1 MPVDPELLAG
11 LRAAVAAVPGNVVL
25 RLHLAALLLE
35 AGQQTEALEHCS
47 AVLARFPG
55 HQRALALTARAGARA
70 NPDPVGSA
78 PGRPDPDNGPA
89 GRRSGPVPST
99 GPGEP
104 RRPEGSGEPR
114 RPEGSGEPRRG
125 APVGRGPVGRAPG
138 DRADVDQWVLGEVER
153 PRVTLADVGGMPA
166 LKRWLTTAF
175 LAPLRD
181 PDMRRLFGRSL
192 RGGVLEYGPPGCGK
206 TFLARALAGELGAGF
221 LRIDLAHV
229 VDMWLAYSRRSVHE
243 IFETA
248 RASAPCLLFLD
259 QLDAIGPRRA
269 GRRHSVGAGVVD
281 QLVAE
286 LYSASEEHEGVF
298 VVAATEHPWDVD
310 PLLRRPGL
318 LDHRL
323 LVLPPDREAREAIIR
338 AALHGRPLADDLD
351 VGALAARTERF
362 SAADLAQ
369 LCESAA
375 EGTLEASMVSGRSRP
390 IAIADFARG
399 LHEIRPSTT
408 PWFDLARNFAR
419 YGGEAGAYH
428 DLVTHLRME
437 G

>member
-55 HQRALALTARAGARA
+55 HQRALALTARAGATA
-70 NPDPVGSA
+70 NPDPVGST
-78 PGRPDPDNGPA
+78 PGRPDPDDGPA

-99 GPGEP
+99 GPGELRAGAP
-104 RRPEGSGEPR
+104 VD
-114 RPEGSGEPRRG
+114 PEGSGEPRRG
-125 APVGRGPVGRAPG
+125 AP
-138 DRADVDQWVLGEVER
+138 VDQWVLGEVER
-153 PRVTLADVGGMPA
+153 PRVKLADVGGMPA

-351 VGALAARTERF
+351 VSALAARTERY

-428 DLVTHLRME
+428 DLVTHLRTE

>member
-55 HQRALALTARAGARA
+55 HQRALALTARAGATA
-70 NPDPVGSA
+70 NPDPVGSTR
-78 PGRPDPDNGPA
+78 GRPDPDNGPA

-104 RRPEGSGEPR
+104 RRPEGSGEPQ
-114 RPEGSGEPRRG
+114 GG
-125 APVGRGPVGRAPG
+125 APDGRVPV

-153 PRVTLADVGGMPA
+153 PRVKLADVGGMPA

-351 VGALAARTERF
+351 VSALAARTERY

-428 DLVTHLRME
+428 DLVTHLRTE

>member
-25 RLHLAALLLE
+25 RLHLAELLLE
-35 AGQQTEALEHCS
+35 AGERTEALEHCS
-47 AVLARFPG
+47 AVLARVPG
-55 HQRALALTARAGARA
+55 HQRALALAARAGTTAR
-70 NPDPVGSA
+70 PDPVA
-78 PGRPDPDNGPA
+78 ATPGRPDPEATGEPHDGPA
-89 GRRSGPVPST
+89 GGRSGPVPST
-99 GPGEP
+99 GAGEP
-104 RRPEGSGEPR
+104 QRS
-114 RPEGSGEPRRG
+114 
-125 APVGRGPVGRAPG
+125 A
-138 DRADVDQWVLGEVER
+138 VDQWVLGEVER

-166 LKRWLTTAF
+166 LKRWLTMAF

-192 RGGVLEYGPPGCGK
+192 RGGLLEYGPPGCGK

-229 VDMWLAYSRRSVHE
+229 VDMWLAYSRRSIHE

-298 VVAATEHPWDVD
+298 VVAATEHPWDVA

-351 VGALAARTERF
+351 VAALAARTERY
-362 SAADLAQ
+362 SAADLTQ

-375 EGTLEASMVSGRSRP
+375 EEALEASMVSGRSRP

-408 PWFDLARNFAR
+408 TWFDLARNFAR
-419 YGGEAGAYH
+419 YGREAGAYD
-428 DLVTHLRME
+428 DLVAHLRTE
-437 G
+437 S